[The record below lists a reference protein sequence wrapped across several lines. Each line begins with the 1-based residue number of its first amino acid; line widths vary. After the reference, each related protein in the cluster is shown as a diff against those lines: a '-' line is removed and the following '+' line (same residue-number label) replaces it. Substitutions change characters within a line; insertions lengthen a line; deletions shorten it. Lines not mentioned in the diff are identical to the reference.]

1 MSNLSKGIFAA
12 FVLTIAALIGIGL
25 GFLVVSFFKPAAIEE
40 KQPTTKT
47 EQLTNQEFYTEF
59 DIVYVES
66 TDTGWKVS
74 TEQYGT
80 LFVEMS
86 YNQAISMASVLSWV
100 GYQCDYTCKD
110 EMVEK
115 AIYEHYQLMYHE

>member
-12 FVLTIAALIGIGL
+12 FMLTIAALFGVGL
-25 GFLVVSFFKPAAIEE
+25 GFVAVSFLKSAAIEE
-40 KQPTTKT
+40 KQPIKI
-47 EQLTNQEFYTEF
+47 ERLTNQEFYTEF

-66 TDTGWKVS
+66 TDTGWEVS

-86 YNQAISMASVLSWV
+86 YNQAISMASVLTWV
-100 GYQCDYTCKD
+100 GYQCDYSCKD
-110 EMVEK
+110 EMTDK
-115 AIYEHYQLMYHE
+115 ALSEHYQLMYHE